1 MRLAVMPGGSCQDQR
16 VTTIRSAGL
25 LLYRFAPDLEVWLA
39 HMGGPFWAR
48 KDAGTWSIP
57 KGLYQEPESPLAAA
71 LREFEEEM
79 GVPAPALEFSLLGEF
94 RQRSGKVVT
103 AYSAES
109 DFHLDRIVS
118 NTFPLEWPKG
128 SGRIQD
134 FPEVDDARW
143 FPLAAAREKV
153 VKGQRPL
160 LDELESQVRTP
171 GDD

>member
-1 MRLAVMPGGSCQDQR
+1 M
-16 VTTIRSAGL
+16 TTIRSAGL
-25 LLYRFAPDLEVWLA
+25 LLYRFAPGLEVWLA

-48 KDAGTWSIP
+48 KDAGAWSIP
-57 KGLYQEPESPLAAA
+57 KGLYQEPETPLAAA

-79 GVPAPALEFSLLGEF
+79 GVPAPAQEFALLGEF

-103 AYSAES
+103 AYSAEF
-109 DFHLDRIVS
+109 DFRLDHLVS

-143 FPLAAAREKV
+143 FPLEQARTKV
-153 VKGQRPL
+153 VKGQLPL
-160 LDELESQVRTP
+160 LDELESQVRSAAD
-171 GDD
+171 G